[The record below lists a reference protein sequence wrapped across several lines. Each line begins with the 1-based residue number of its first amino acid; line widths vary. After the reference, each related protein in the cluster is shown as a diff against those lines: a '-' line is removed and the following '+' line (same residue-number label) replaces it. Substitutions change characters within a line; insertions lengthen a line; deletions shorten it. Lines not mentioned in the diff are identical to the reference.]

1 MLCDHSKILLTLTGQ
16 QGSSVLRLEEARKRD
31 QYHKVTKKS
40 GILRWIKKI
49 TILFLKE
56 LDELDA
62 VVSHLVSKL
71 QLEHGDIVTYK
82 VRQ

>member
-1 MLCDHSKILLTLTGQ
+1 M
-16 QGSSVLRLEEARKRD
+16 LRLEEARKRD

-40 GILRWIKKI
+40 GILRWI

-62 VVSHLVSKL
+62 VVSRLVSKL

>member
-1 MLCDHSKILLTLTGQ
+1 MSLDNCYN
-16 QGSSVLRLEEARKRD
+16 A
-31 QYHKVTKKS
+31 
-40 GILRWIKKI
+40 
-49 TILFLKE
+49 ILFLKE

-62 VVSHLVSKL
+62 VVSRMVSKL